1 MAQLRAKQIK
11 LSAFGDLL
19 VGGLAGNGE
28 VLAMG
33 APGTALRVLQV
44 GENAEDMGLAYGG
57 FNATEIAFTPAGDI
71 VATDVAGAL
80 VELAGKI
87 DSAGDASAAILAEVD
102 AIEASVGLGSD
113 GALVPFAAGGYA
125 EGKTTFK
132 AAVEAIDAAL
142 KAEELARAA
151 VASDLA
157 DEIVRA
163 TAEEADIR
171 VDFAAADA
179 VVAQDAADAL
189 AAAIAQEVTDR
200 DAAILVETNRA
211 TGVEADLQDQID
223 AIVGLSALN
232 FKGEVAG
239 DITSE
244 DLALLAPISGDV
256 YRVITDGATDFAGTG
271 LEVNVGDFVAYTG
284 TAWVK
289 FDNTDP
295 SFTAGNAIVLTGNA
309 HAGYTVGVDNSA
321 LTFAALSDVGTP
333 AVGFLK
339 WDGSA
344 MTYVTPAISDITGL
358 QTALDALDAADVA
371 NATAISDEEARALA
385 AEGAL
390 SDRLDAIEAQ
400 PVVEG
405 KADEFV
411 GTDTFE
417 LSETPVAGTL
427 VASINGLIVKPSLVT
442 NTAGTVTFGALG
454 YTLDAD
460 DEVVFSY
467 SYAVIIG

>member
-11 LSAFGDLL
+11 LAAAGDLL
-19 VGGLAGNGE
+19 VGGVAGNGE
-28 VLAMG
+28 VLAIG
-33 APGTALRVLQV
+33 GNGTALKVVGGALQY
-44 GENAEDMGLAYGG
+44 AG
-57 FNATEIAFTPAGDI
+57 FAASEITFASAGDLA
-71 VATDVAGAL
+71 ATDVAGAL
-80 VELAGKI
+80 DELNGKI
-87 DSAGDASAAILAEVD
+87 ADGSTDVTSLLAEVD
-102 AIEASVGLGSD
+102 SIEASVGLNAD
-113 GALVPFAAGGYA
+113 GTLAAFAAGGYA
-125 EGKTTFK
+125 EGQTTFK

-142 KAEELARAA
+142 KAEEGVRAA
-151 VASDLA
+151 ADTVLQGNIDTVAGDLA

-171 VDFAAADA
+171 ADFAAADA

-211 TGVEADLQDQID
+211 TAAEANLQGQID
-223 AIVGLSALN
+223 GLVGLHALN
-232 FKGEVAG
+232 FKGTLDG
-239 DITSE
+239 DTAAE
-244 DLALLAPISGDV
+244 DLPAAAAGDV
-256 YRVITDGATDFAGTG
+256 YRITTVGAADFAETG

-284 TAWVK
+284 SVWVK

-309 HAGYTVGVDNSA
+309 HDGYTIAVDNGA
-321 LTFAALSDVGTP
+321 LNFADLADVDTV
-333 AVGFLK
+333 AAGFLK
-339 WDGSA
+339 WDGSKV
-344 MTYVTPAISDITGL
+344 TFVTPAIADITGL
-358 QTALDALDAADVA
+358 QSALDALDAADVA
-371 NATAISDEEARALA
+371 LSGRIDALEAAPA
-385 AEGAL
+385 
-390 SDRLDAIEAQ
+390 
-400 PVVEG
+400 VEG

-427 VASINGLIVKPSLVT
+427 VASINGLIVKPSLVDL
-442 NTAGTVTFGALG
+442 TAGTVTFGALG

-467 SYAVIIG
+467 TYEVIVG